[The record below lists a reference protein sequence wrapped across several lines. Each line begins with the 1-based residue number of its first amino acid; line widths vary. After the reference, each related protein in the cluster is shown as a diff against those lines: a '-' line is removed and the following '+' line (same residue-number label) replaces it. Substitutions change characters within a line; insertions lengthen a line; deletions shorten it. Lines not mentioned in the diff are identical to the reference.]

1 MSNVKRVSVFNDDF
15 AKKYPV
21 LNKHNKF
28 SSEVHCWKYHS
39 TLNTEYGGVRKW
51 CWTIFKY

>member
-15 AKKYPV
+15 ANKYPV

-28 SSEVHCWKYHS
+28 STEVHC
-39 TLNTEYGGVRKW
+39 
-51 CWTIFKY
+51 